1 MPVMLRALTRMYAT
15 IVVLSVI
22 GGCSS
27 PPPRME
33 MFPGTA
39 TEDQQQVWPA
49 LPQVPRYRYAGQLL
63 GEVNFER
70 GPDSVSAGERA
81 LRWIVGAGKRTREA
95 RMLARPQGGMVDAA
109 GRILVTDVGRQ
120 AVFVFDPATG
130 LSVWGQADG
139 GEDFISPIG
148 IAAGPADEIYVAD
161 SELARIVRLDAK
173 GTPIGSFG
181 QGIVQR
187 PTGLARDAGTGRT
200 YVADTAG
207 HNIKVFDD
215 SRALVDTIGVRGV
228 APGQFNAPTFLA
240 LKENQVVVS
249 DTLNARVQVLSDQG
263 EPQLIVGERGLYVG
277 NLIRPKGVAVDDGG
291 HLYVAE
297 SFYDHLLIFDAEG
310 RLLLPIGG
318 SGRLPGQFFLP
329 GGIWTDARDRIF
341 VADVFNS
348 RIMIFQFLGD

>member
-1 MPVMLRALTRMYAT
+1 
-15 IVVLSVI
+15 
-22 GGCSS
+22 
-27 PPPRME
+27 ME
-33 MFPGTA
+33 MFPGTTA
-39 TEDQQQVWPA
+39 EDQRQVWPA

-70 GPDSVSAGERA
+70 APGSVSAGERA
-81 LRWIVGAGKRTREA
+81 LRWIVGAGKRAREA
-95 RMLARPQGGMVDAA
+95 QMLVRPQGGMVDTA

-120 AVFVFDPATG
+120 AVFVFDPAAG
-130 LSVWGQADG
+130 LSVWSQADG
-139 GEDFISPIG
+139 GEDFISPLG
-148 IAAGPADEIYVAD
+148 IATGPSDEIYVAD
-161 SELARIVRLDAK
+161 SELARIVRLDAN

-187 PTGLARDAGTGRT
+187 PTGLVRDAGTGRT

-215 SRALVDTIGVRGV
+215 SRTLVDTIGVRGV

-240 LKENQVVVS
+240 LTENQVVVS
-249 DTLNARVQVLSDQG
+249 DTLNARVQVLSVQG
-263 EPQLIVGERGLYVG
+263 EPQLVVGERGLYVG
-277 NLIRPKGVAVDDGG
+277 NLIRPKGVAVDDDG
-291 HLYVAE
+291 HIYVAE
-297 SFYDHLLIFDAEG
+297 SFYDHLLIFDADG

-329 GGIWTDARDRIF
+329 GGIWTDAGNRIF

-348 RIMIFQFLGD
+348 RVVIFQFLGD